1 MNCVRVALTITLSL
15 LWACAASAAEGT
27 LSLTPA
33 VISLKGDFGQS
44 TTQTLKLTNSTSRA
58 FSFDLVAQDVIAQN
72 GQRAFVAAGS
82 SAGSIAATAVF
93 KPSHVDVPAGGTAVV
108 SVTVT
113 VPPGTT
119 QRALIAV
126 FRGTDKILSDGRVPM
141 TASLGTLL
149 TFSLSDN
156 VTMAA
161 APLNIRAQ
169 SSSANLGVTQF
180 CSNDGSE
187 PLEAKGVLAILD
199 QKGQLVGKAPLTSR
213 RLLPGE
219 KADLGGDF
227 AGELAAGSYQV
238 FVTWDYEGRTL
249 TQSGQVTVQ

>member
-1 MNCVRVALTITLSL
+1 MNSIRISLTIALSL
-15 LWACAASAAEGT
+15 FWVCAAAAAEGT
-27 LSLTPA
+27 LSLSPA

-44 TTQTLKLTNSTSRA
+44 TTQTLKLTNTTSRS
-58 FSFDLVAQDVIAQN
+58 FSFDLVAQDVISQN

-82 SAGSIAATAVF
+82 SSGSIAATAIF
-93 KPSHVDVPAGGTAVV
+93 KPSHVNVPAGGSAVV

-113 VPPGTT
+113 VPPATT

-126 FRGTDKILSDGRVPM
+126 FRGTDTILSGGKVPM

-156 VTMAA
+156 VTLAA
-161 APLNIRAQ
+161 APLNIRTQ
-169 SSSANLGVTQF
+169 SASANLGVTQS
-180 CSNDGSE
+180 CRNEGSE
-187 PLEAKGVLAILD
+187 PLVAKGVLAVLD
-199 QKGQLVGKAPLTSR
+199 QNGQLVGKAPLTSR

-219 KADLGGDF
+219 SADLGGDF
-227 AGELAAGSYQV
+227 AGELAPGSYKL

-249 TQSGQVTVQ
+249 TQSGQVVVQ

>member
-1 MNCVRVALTITLSL
+1 MNILRLSLTLTLSL
-15 LWACAASAAEGT
+15 LPACAAAAAEGT
-27 LSLTPA
+27 LSLSPA

-44 TTQTLKLTNSTSRA
+44 TTQTLKLTNTTSRS
-58 FSFDLVAQDVIAQN
+58 FSFDLVAQDVVSHD

-82 SAGSIAATAVF
+82 SPGSIAATAVF
-93 KPSHVDVPAGGTAVV
+93 RPSHVDVPAGGSAVV

-113 VPPGTT
+113 VPAATT

-126 FRGTDKILSDGRVPM
+126 FRGTDKILSDGKVPM

-156 VTMAA
+156 VAMAA
-161 APLNIRAQ
+161 APLSIRTQ
-169 SSSANLGVTQF
+169 SASANLGVTHS
-180 CSNDGSE
+180 CRNEGSE
-187 PLEAKGVLAILD
+187 PLVAKGVLAVLD
-199 QKGQLVGKAPLTSR
+199 QSGKLVGKAPLTSR

-219 KADLGGDF
+219 HADLGGDF

-249 TQSGQVTVQ
+249 TQSGRVVVQ